1 MMMMIEK
8 DEAEAHQVDME
19 TDLVSRPRSCGW
31 TNDFSCEV
39 NSDLSL
45 NLSIFKVDSDHVPS
59 PACRRRMM
67 MLDAG
72 GFHDLTGAALR
83 KTKDP
88 PRPRWETV
96 LLRSSS
102 PRAHREHTREKT
114 PLSQISKTAMVRMCL
129 KIRETATA
137 LPDGREKKKG
147 KERKN
152 MGVGKK
158 GCAKCNSI
166 RHNLSL
172 HTRFIRVQNEGT
184 GKSSW
189 WMLNP
194 DGVKPGKAPRR
205 RAVSMDN
212 GTKHL
217 KSKGRVNRKKMAMKA
232 EQGTETMLGF
242 CSSPEHCS
250 SSKKSGTGDV
260 VVKEEFETWT
270 DLHSFGSSLASTLSD
285 HLSPI
290 LAEAELGE
298 PEVERI
304 SCSASPH
311 LYPSPSSTN
320 SPASHCL
327 ADPRATIS
335 YQQHQS
341 PCHKQPSYQYTSDMK
356 GQDSTCETVY
366 GQPDVGLLQHQSS
379 MQTIEDNSSSMQAYK
394 GTSTL
399 QSLLTIGVPQFCV
412 KDMILGKENVVHS
425 MMVAQGSRDLHQSE
439 NNNPTTNPS
448 SKPIHGINIIR
459 NLSQDHQPALVH
471 SQPSDGHMQPYI
483 HKAPYLYSPPVN
495 AHLPASTMLPPIPAG
510 MQEISQDTCHLATA
524 PYPQHHP
531 YIYTDPHQHSIA
543 YGLYRQPQGTG
554 TGYHH
559 NFHHPHQLYPHERL
573 PADLDMDVFYSS
585 LDCDM
590 ESILLHDIMDSG
602 EEIDFN
608 FDSSLTQGMGMGFGF
623 TNTQQSHSKQ
633 SWVPG

>member
-1 MMMMIEK
+1 MMMIEE

-19 TDLVSRPRSCGW
+19 SDLVSRPRSCSW

-39 NSDLSL
+39 NADLSL

-59 PACRRRMM
+59 PACKRRMM

-83 KTKDP
+83 KTKA
-88 PRPRWETV
+88 
-96 LLRSSS
+96 SSRRNAWGNQS
-102 PRAHREHTREKT
+102 YAELITRAIESTPEKRLT
-114 PLSQISKTAMVRMCL
+114 LSQIYDWMVRYVPYF
-129 KIRETATA
+129 K
-137 LPDGREKKKG
+137 DKG
-147 KERKN
+147 DSNSSAGWK
-152 MGVGKK
+152 
-158 GCAKCNSI
+158 NSI

-194 DGVKPGKAPRR
+194 DGGKPGKAPRR

-212 GTKHL
+212 GTKHV
-217 KSKGRVNRKKMAMKA
+217 KSKGRVNRKKMAVKA
-232 EQGTETMLGF
+232 EQSTESLLGF

-250 SSKKSGTGDV
+250 PTRKSGKGGV
-260 VVKEEFETWT
+260 VVREEFETWT
-270 DLHSFGSSLASTLSD
+270 DLHSLGSSSASTLSGR
-285 HLSPI
+285 LSPI
-290 LAEAELGE
+290 LAEGELGE

-311 LYPSPSSTN
+311 LYPSPSSAH
-320 SPASHCL
+320 SPASHCP
-327 ADPRATIS
+327 ADLRATIN

-341 PCHKQPSYQYTSDMK
+341 PCHKQPSYQYSSDMK
-356 GQDSTCETVY
+356 GQDSSCETVY
-366 GQPDVGLLQHQSS
+366 AQPDVGMLQHHSS
-379 MQTIEDNSSSMQAYK
+379 MQTIEENSSNMQAYK

-399 QSLLTIGVPQFCV
+399 QSLLTIGGPQFRV
-412 KDMILGKENVVHS
+412 KDMILGKDNVVHS
-425 MMVAQGSRDLHQSE
+425 MMLAQGSRDLHHSE
-439 NNNPTTNPS
+439 NNDPTTNPS
-448 SKPIHGINIIR
+448 SKPIHGHNIIL

-471 SQPSDGHMQPYI
+471 SQSSDGHMQSYI

-495 AHLPASTMLPPIPAG
+495 AHLPASTMLPPNPAG
-510 MQEISQDTCHLATA
+510 MQGISQDTCHLATA

-531 YIYTDPHQHSIA
+531 YIYTDPHQQSMA

-554 TGYHH
+554 TGYH
-559 NFHHPHQLYPHERL
+559 NFHHPHQLYTHERL

-623 TNTQQSHSKQ
+623 TSTQQSHSKQ